1 MIYVRL
7 FDSSI
12 MVRPL
17 PVLCWKRQ
25 SNNHWNVSR
34 VPLSPS
40 PLTAPDPTNTANSGR
55 GWNVSYNYISSSN
68 KSNKIFFYELLQG
81 NLWLLWHDMLRS
93 LLCTFKL
100 SFFII
105 LDTFS
110 RSSSYS
116 TAFIRNEK
124 IRLSLTVNLPI
135 LIQINRPKTNKVIIL
150 KM

>member
-40 PLTAPDPTNTANSGR
+40 PLTAPDPQTPRTR
-55 GWNVSYNYISSSN
+55 GGGEMFPTTISR
-68 KSNKIFFYELLQG
+68 LQTRVTKYPFM
-81 NLWLLWHDMLRS
+81 NFLKETCHLWHDMLCS
-93 LLCTFKL
+93 LLRTPKL

-116 TAFIRNEK
+116 TAFITNEK
-124 IRLSLTVNLPI
+124 IRLSLTVSLPI